1 MCDLNTFEYLLF
13 DRIMSAIDTYKKCNL
28 HSPAPYIGWGGNVRV
43 VYAKKQ
49 GGDVRG
55 ETSGENILHP
65 EIVPTQIDFLEDH
78 ILALSGAAPPNF
90 YTC

>member
-49 GGDVRG
+49 GGRPWRNIRG
-55 ETSGENILHP
+55 KY
-65 EIVPTQIDFLEDH
+65 PT
-78 ILALSGAAPPNF
+78 P
-90 YTC
+90 